1 MSCNVNP
8 LAVYVKVYL
17 LPLVKVGT
25 DLAITVLV
33 QRQEEV
39 FWFRFSSD
47 EK

>member
-1 MSCNVNP
+1 MSCNINL

-17 LPLVKVGT
+17 LPLVKVET
-25 DLAITVLV
+25 DLAIAVLV
-33 QRQEEV
+33 GLQEEV